1 MIVTSNDFTHKY
13 MPIIS
18 KIDFFPVDN
27 GDMTLIELES
37 GRTILIDVNIRAAA
51 DDSND
56 STPDVVKMLRV
67 KLKRDSQGRLYV
79 DVFLLSHPDLD
90 HCRGL
95 DRHFHLG
102 SPDTYSKSDDKI
114 FIREIWSSP
123 IVFRRASRILTL
135 CEDAKAF
142 NTEARRR
149 VKYYRDNRLFGVGD
163 GDRIQIMG
171 EDENGKTDDLG
182 SILVKID
189 GLVTKVNGVFDSSMT
204 AQLLGPLPKSN
215 NEEEEE
221 ALAKNRSSV
230 ILRFDIKVG
239 GVDAACR
246 FLTGGDAEVAVW
258 ERLWTEHKNTDW
270 LEYDILQAPHHC
282 SWRSLSHDS
291 WSDLGQKA
299 QVSEDARSAL
309 SQGRDGA
316 VIVASCKPIS
326 ANDSDPP
333 CIRAER
339 EYEAIAKE
347 ASGSFKC
354 TGEYPT
360 KTSPGIMEFEIG
372 QYGPRLK
379 SQPTRGPIIYT
390 SGAVGRQP
398 LAHG

>member
-1 MIVTSNDFTHKY
+1 MRIV
-13 MPIIS
+13 S
-18 KIDFFPVDN
+18 KVTFFPVDN

-51 DDSND
+51 DDFND
-56 STPDVVKMLRV
+56 STPDVAKMLRE
-67 KLKRDSQGRLYV
+67 KLKRDRQGRLYV
-79 DVFLLSHPDLD
+79 DVFLLSHPDQD
-90 HCRGL
+90 HCRGVE
-95 DRHFHLG
+95 RHFHLG
-102 SPDTYSKSDDKI
+102 SPDKYSKSDDKI
-114 FIREIWSSP
+114 FIGEIWSSP
-123 IVFRRASRILTL
+123 IVFRRARHTSNNLIL
-135 CEDAKAF
+135 CEDAEAF
-142 NTEARRR
+142 NAEARRR
-149 VKYYRDNRLFGVGD
+149 VKCYRDNRLFGVGD
-163 GDRIQIMG
+163 GDRIQIIG

-204 AQLLGPLPKSN
+204 ARLLGPLPKSD

-230 ILRFDIKVG
+230 ILRFDIKGG

-270 LEYDILQAPHHC
+270 LEYDILQTPHHC
-282 SWRSLSHDS
+282 SWRSLSHES
-291 WSDLGQKA
+291 WSDLGEKA
-299 QVSEDARSAL
+299 KVSEDARSAL
-309 SQGRDGA
+309 SQGRYGA

-347 ASGSFKC
+347 AFGSFKC

>member
-1 MIVTSNDFTHKY
+1 MVAEMF
-13 MPIIS
+13 
-18 KIDFFPVDN
+18 FFPVDN
-27 GDMTLIELES
+27 GDMRLIELES
-37 GRTILIDVNIRAAA
+37 SKKILIDVNIRAAA

-56 STPDVVKMLRV
+56 STPDAAKMLRE

-79 DVFLLSHPDLD
+79 DVFLLSHPDQD

-95 DRHFHLG
+95 EKHFHLG

-123 IVFRRASRILTL
+123 IVFRRLSRIETL
-135 CEDAKAF
+135 CGDAEAFKA
-142 NTEARRR
+142 EARRR
-149 VKYYRDNRLFGVGD
+149 VKYFRQNSRVGD

-182 SILVKID
+182 SILVKV
-189 GLVTKVNGVFDSSMT
+189 GELVTKVNGVVDSSMT
-204 AQLLGPLPKSN
+204 ARLLGPLPKFED
-215 NEEEEE
+215 EEEEE

-230 ILRFDIKVG
+230 ILRFDLKG
-239 GVDAACR
+239 DGVDAACR

-270 LEYDILQAPHHC
+270 LEYDILQTPHHS

-291 WSDLGQKA
+291 WSDLGEKA
-299 QVSEDARSAL
+299 KVSEDARSAL

-333 CIRAER
+333 CIRAKR
-339 EYEAIAKE
+339 EYEAIAKNV
-347 ASGSFKC
+347 SGSFKC
-354 TGEYPT
+354 TGEYPS
-360 KTSPGIMEFEIG
+360 KKSPGIMEFEIG
-372 QYGPRLK
+372 RDGPRLK
-379 SQPTRGPIIYT
+379 SQVMGGTSTYSTSIII
-390 SGAVGRQP
+390 GRQP
-398 LAHG
+398 LGHG

>member
-1 MIVTSNDFTHKY
+1 MLMV
-13 MPIIS
+13 S
-18 KIDFFPVDN
+18 KLTFFPVDN

-51 DDSND
+51 DNSSD
-56 STPDVVKMLRV
+56 STPDVAKMLRE

-79 DVFLLSHPDLD
+79 DVFLLSHPDQD
-90 HCRGL
+90 HCRGVE
-95 DRHFHLG
+95 RHFHLD
-102 SPDTYSKSDDKI
+102 SPDTYSKSDGKI
-114 FIREIWSSP
+114 LIREMWSSAM
-123 IVFRRASRILTL
+123 VFRRASRILTL
-135 CEDAKAF
+135 SEDAKAF
-142 NTEARRR
+142 NAEARRR
-149 VKYYRDNRLFGVGD
+149 VKYFRENGLARVGD
-163 GDRIQIMG
+163 GNRIQIMG

-189 GLVTKVNGVFDSSMT
+189 ELVTKVNGVVDSSMT
-204 AQLLGPLPKSN
+204 AKLLGPLPKFDD
-215 NEEEEE
+215 EEEEE

-230 ILRFDIKVG
+230 ILRFDIKGG

-258 ERLWTEHKNTDW
+258 ERLWTEHKNTGW
-270 LEYDILQAPHHC
+270 LEYDILQTPHHC

-291 WSDLGQKA
+291 WSDFGEKA
-299 QVSEDARSAL
+299 KVSEDARSAL
-309 SQGRDGA
+309 SQWRDGA

-326 ANDSDPP
+326 AKDSDPP

-372 QYGPRLK
+372 QYGPRPK

>member
-1 MIVTSNDFTHKY
+1 MVA
-13 MPIIS
+13 
-18 KIDFFPVDN
+18 KINFFPVNN

-37 GRTILIDVNIRAAA
+37 GRTILIDVNIQAAA
-51 DDSND
+51 DDGND
-56 STPDVVKMLRV
+56 PTADVAKMLRE
-67 KLKRDSQGRLYV
+67 KLKRDRQGRLYV
-79 DVFLLSHPDLD
+79 DVFLLSHPDQD

-123 IVFRRASRILTL
+123 IVFRRASRILIL

-142 NTEARRR
+142 SMEARRR

-204 AQLLGPLPKSN
+204 ARLLGPLPKSN

-230 ILRFDIKVG
+230 ILRFDIKG
-239 GVDAACR
+239 GGLDAACR

-270 LEYDILQAPHHC
+270 LEYDILQTPHHC

-291 WSDLGQKA
+291 WSDLGEKA
-299 QVSEDARSAL
+299 KVSEDAKSAL
-309 SQGRDGA
+309 SQAGSGA

-339 EYEAIAKE
+339 EYEAIAKNV
-347 ASGSFKC
+347 SGSFKC
-354 TGEYPT
+354 TGEYPS
-360 KTSPGIMEFEIG
+360 KTSPGIMEFEID
-372 QYGPRLK
+372 QHGPRLK
-379 SQPTRGPIIYT
+379 SQVMGGASVYSTGIII
-390 SGAVGRQP
+390 GRQP
-398 LAHG
+398 LGHG